1 VEDLH
6 PELLQPVE
14 EALHPLPQAL
24 VALAA
29 VATIITEVVEIVT
42 ILLSSQSQTMV
53 ITDIAITTMTLITVM
68 TKSIQTGKTQVVA
81 PLLAFSFAF
90 FAVFSA

>member
-14 EALHPLPQAL
+14 EEALHPLPQ
-24 VALAA
+24 ALAA

-42 ILLSSQSQTMV
+42 ILLSSQSQIMV